1 MGILDRSETWNKVL
15 AIIPDPEV
23 KEKVERQ
30 WTEHPNKSGAE
41 KWDILESAVSKAE
54 KKKKYKD
61 EVVRDIK
68 FQYCYPRLDV
78 KVSTAINH
86 LLKSPFCVH
95 PKTCKSI
102 IVNLEIVIIN
112 FFFFIV
118 RVCVP
123 IQVDECENFNP
134 LTVPDLTTLDQELE
148 KYNQANSDSSRLAD
162 YKKTSLK
169 PYVEYFE
176 KFVNSI
182 ILDVT
187 RSKRGKC
194 ILYSVLKNYN

>member
-23 KEKVERQ
+23 REKVERQ
-30 WTEHPNKSGAE
+30 WAEHPNKSGAE
-41 KWDILESAVSKAE
+41 KWAILESAVSKAD

-95 PKTCKSI
+95 PKTCKFI
-102 IVNLEIVIIN
+102 IFNVEITMIN
-112 FFFFIV
+112 PFFFTV

-134 LTVPDLTTLDQELE
+134 LTVPNLTTLSQELAE
-148 KYNQANSDSSRLAD
+148 YNQANPDSSRLAD

-176 KFVNSI
+176 KFVNNMV
-182 ILDVT
+182 LDVT
-187 RSKRGKC
+187 RNKRGIC
-194 ILYSVLKNYN
+194 ISYLILKNYS